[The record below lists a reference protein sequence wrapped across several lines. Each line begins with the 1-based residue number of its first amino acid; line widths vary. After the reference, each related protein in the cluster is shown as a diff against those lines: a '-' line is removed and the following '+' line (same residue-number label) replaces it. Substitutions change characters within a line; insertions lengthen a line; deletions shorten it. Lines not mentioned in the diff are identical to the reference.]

1 MDGQSGGDDSQGGAS
16 WRGGRT
22 YDATNQIK
30 QLLGVPTED
39 LGKPVVDAEPR
50 TPPQN
55 IPRNRQVGLAVW
67 GLGRKSLVIARP
79 LRKVWLHF
87 SLLFSF

>member
-1 MDGQSGGDDSQGGAS
+1 MDGQSGGDDNRGGAS

-39 LGKPVVDAEPR
+39 LGKPIVEAERR

-55 IPRNRQVGLAVW
+55 IPRNRQVGLGSA
-67 GLGRKSLVIARP
+67 KSVASVCSILMHLNVLSSA
-79 LRKVWLHF
+79 
-87 SLLFSF
+87 